1 MNDYV
6 GMFVGDS
13 RLSVCRS
20 ESGGEKPGIAL
31 RHPQTGVESRAFAEN
46 PLANSAAIRAKAI
59 AASAIGM
66 RAASSMT
73 VGEPMQPT

>member
-1 MNDYV
+1 MLV
-6 GMFVGDS
+6 GES

-20 ESGGEKPGIAL
+20 ESGGGKPGIAR

-46 PLANSAAIRAKAI
+46 PLAKSAVIRAKAI
-59 AASAIGM
+59 AASTIGM
-66 RAASSMT
+66 RAASSMM